1 MNNKIWKIC
10 MVEKGQLDRKFL
22 STYHSERWPVAQN
35 VLNIDKI
42 AAKAAAGHKAA
53 DYCDVVEQNRLF
65 TSGYGIKYEQTS
77 EDKVSLL
84 WSSDNDENIEL
95 KPDYVMQPGM
105 RAPNFKVFSYSTG
118 KKTRL
123 FDVLIK
129 NEQVP
134 NWLTFTLLV
143 LAHDLRSTHKTV
155 TTFLNET
162 SKATTLLPPTNVV
175 VITTSTADQVSN
187 YKGLLDSD
195 RVVIDKL
202 NQAQC
207 HRAYHRKNDISIT
220 NHSEGEKVQVV
231 LVRPDGY
238 IGAIIRGDDGSTLS
252 NKVCQYFSNIV

>member
-53 DYCDVVEQNRLF
+53 DYCDVVEKHRLF
-65 TSGYGIKYEQTS
+65 TSGFGIKYDQNSQDE
-77 EDKVSLL
+77 VSLL
-84 WSSDNDENIEL
+84 WSSENDEGVEL
-95 KPDYVMQPGM
+95 KPEYVIQPGM
-105 RAPNFKVFSYSTG
+105 RAPNFKVFRYSTG

-123 FDVLIK
+123 FDVFVK
-129 NEQVP
+129 NEQEP
-134 NWLTFTLLV
+134 NWLSFTLIV
-143 LAHDLRSTHKTV
+143 LANDLRSTHETV
-155 TTFLNET
+155 ATFLNET
-162 SKATTLLPPTNVV
+162 NKATTLLPPTNVV

-207 HRAYHRKNDISIT
+207 HRAYHRKNDTSIT
-220 NHSEGEKVQVV
+220 NHSEGEHVQIA

-238 IGAIIRGDDGSTLS
+238 IGTIIREDDGSILS